1 MVRAISVFACSAC
14 GAQTPKWQGQCPQCA
29 AWNSLEKRTTS
40 VAGARAGREHAA
52 APQSLAGPPG
62 AAAVRLLTGQEE
74 LDRVLGGGLLAGS
87 VALLG
92 GDPGIGKSTLLLQ
105 VAAHVG
111 QSRPVLYASGEE
123 SVAQVALRAQRLG
136 LVAQHLTLVNESDLE
151 QVLELSVERKVALL
165 VVDSIQTVQLGDT
178 AALAGAVTQ
187 LRECTA
193 RLVRFA
199 KSSGTAVVIIGHV
212 TKEGAIAGPRLLEHL
227 VDTVLYFESDAGSRY
242 RLIRTTKN
250 RFGAAHELGFFAMS
264 ETGLKE
270 VRNPAAI
277 FLARSPEPSA
287 GSIVTVTRDGGRPL
301 LIELQ
306 GLVDRMRFGAP
317 RCVAQGLDANRV
329 AMLLAVLSR
338 HAGVSLQEHDVFANV
353 VGGIRIEETAWDLP
367 LVLALASSLNDR
379 PLPRSLIAFGE
390 LGLTGELR
398 PVAYGEERLRE
409 AHKQGFKVAL
419 VARDNAP
426 RKPLAGL
433 EVRVAGRIGEALAAA
448 FGAHADPS
456 ALNPTVRTLARS

>member
-1 MVRAISVFACSAC
+1 M
-14 GAQTPKWQGQCPQCA
+14 
-29 AWNSLEKRTTS
+29 
-40 VAGARAGREHAA
+40 
-52 APQSLAGPPG
+52 
-62 AAAVRLLTGQEE
+62 TGQDEF
-74 LDRVLGGGLLAGS
+74 DRVLGGGLVAGS

-105 VAAHVG
+105 VAAHVAH
-111 QSRPVLYASGEE
+111 SRPVLYASGEE
-123 SVAQVALRAQRLG
+123 SIAQVALRAQRLG
-136 LVAQHLTLVNESDLE
+136 LVAPELTIANENDLE
-151 QVLELSVERKVALL
+151 QVLALAVERRVALL
-165 VVDSIQTVQLGDT
+165 VVDSIQTVQLGEG

-212 TKEGAIAGPRLLEHL
+212 TKEGAIAGPRMLEHL
-227 VDTVLYFESDAGSRY
+227 VDTVLYFESEAGSRY
-242 RLIRTTKN
+242 RLVRATKN

-277 FLARSPEPSA
+277 FLARSPEPCA
-287 GSIVTVTRDGGRPL
+287 GSIVTVMRDGGRPL

-338 HAGVSLQEHDVFANV
+338 HAGVALQEHDVFANV

-379 PLPRSLIAFGE
+379 PLSRSLIAFGE

-409 AHKQGFKVAL
+409 AQKQGFTQAL
-419 VARDNAP
+419 VARGNAP
-426 RKPLAGL
+426 RKSLPGL
-433 EVRVAGRIGEALAAA
+433 EVHVAGGVGEALAAA
-448 FGAHADPS
+448 FSLQAAV
-456 ALNPTVRTLARS
+456 AAVNPPVRTRERS

>member
-1 MVRAISVFACSAC
+1 MARSSSDFACSAC
-14 GAQTPKWQGQCPQCA
+14 GAQTSKWQGQCPHCG
-29 AWNSLEKRTTS
+29 AWNCLEKRTRAS
-40 VAGARAGREHAA
+40 GARAAA
-52 APQSLAGPPG
+52 AAASAVLSLAGTMSTESK
-62 AAAVRLLTGQEE
+62 RLGTGQDE
-74 LDRVLGGGLLAGS
+74 LDRVLGGGLVVGS

-111 QSRPVLYASGEE
+111 RERAVLYASGEE
-123 SVAQVALRAQRLG
+123 SVAQVGLRARRLG
-136 LVAQHLTLVNESDLE
+136 LSAAELTLVNENDLDA
-151 QVLELSVERKVALL
+151 VLALASESKVALL
-165 VVDSIQTVQLGDT
+165 VVDSIQTVQSGD
-178 AALAGAVTQ
+178 AGLLAGAVTQ

-199 KSSGTAVVIIGHV
+199 KSTGTAVVIIGHV

-227 VDTVLYFESDAGSRY
+227 VDTVLYFESESGSRY
-242 RLIRTTKN
+242 RLVRATKN
-250 RFGAAHELGFFAMS
+250 RYGASHELGFFAMS

-270 VRNPAAI
+270 VKNPSAI
-277 FLARSPEPSA
+277 FLARSSEPAA

-301 LIELQ
+301 LVELQ

-317 RCVAQGLDANRV
+317 RCVAQGLNSNRV

-353 VGGIRIEETAWDLP
+353 VGGLQIEETSWDLP
-367 LVLALASSLNDR
+367 LVLALVSSLNDR
-379 PLPRSLIAFGE
+379 PLPRSLVAFGE

-409 AHKQGFKVAL
+409 AHKQGFTRAL

-433 EVRVAGRIGEALAAA
+433 EVLDAGRVGEALAAA
-448 FGAHADPS
+448 FSIEAELAI
-456 ALNPTVRTLARS
+456 LNPPARTRERS

>member
-1 MVRAISVFACSAC
+1 MVRATSVFACSAC
-14 GAQTPKWQGQCPQCA
+14 GAESLKWQGQCPQCA
-29 AWNSLEKRTTS
+29 AWNSLEKHSTGSASRP
-40 VAGARAGREHAA
+40 RAGAA
-52 APQSLAGPPG
+52 APQSLTATLG
-62 AAAVRLLTGQEE
+62 AQDKRLMTGQDE
-74 LDRVLGGGLLAGS
+74 LDRVLGGGLVAGS
-87 VALLG
+87 VTLLG

-105 VAAHVG
+105 VAANVA
-111 QSRPVLYASGEE
+111 QSRPALYASGEE
-123 SVAQVALRAQRLG
+123 SIAQLGSRAHRLG
-136 LVAQHLTLVNESDLE
+136 LTAPDLTLVNDNDLE
-151 QVLELSVERKVALL
+151 QVLALAVERGVALL
-165 VVDSIQTVQLGDT
+165 VIDSIQTVQLGES
-178 AALAGAVTQ
+178 AAAAGAVTQ

-193 RLVRFA
+193 QLVRFA

-212 TKEGAIAGPRLLEHL
+212 TKEGAIAGPRMLEHL
-227 VDTVLYFESDAGSRY
+227 VDTVLYFESEAGSRY
-242 RLIRTTKN
+242 RLVRATKN

-264 ETGLKE
+264 ASGLKE
-270 VRNPAAI
+270 VKNPAAI
-277 FLARSPEPSA
+277 FLARSAQISP

-329 AMLLAVLSR
+329 AMLLAVLSC

-367 LVLALASSLNDR
+367 MVLALASSLNDR

-409 AHKQGFKVAL
+409 AQKQGFTQAL

-426 RKPLAGL
+426 RKPLEGL
-433 EVRVAGRIGEALAAA
+433 EVHVAGRIGEALAAA
-448 FGAHADPS
+448 FAARAEPA
-456 ALNPTVRTLARS
+456 ALNPVRTRERS

>member
-1 MVRAISVFACSAC
+1 MVRASSVFACSAC
-14 GAQTPKWQGQCPQCA
+14 GAQTQKWQGQCPQCA
-29 AWNSLEKRTTS
+29 AWNSLERHA
-40 VAGARAGREHAA
+40 AGAGGR
-52 APQSLAGPPG
+52 PG
-62 AAAVRLLTGQEE
+62 AAASQSLAASSNAAAERLMTGQEE
-74 LDRVLGGGLLAGS
+74 LDRVLGGGLLGGS

-105 VAAHVG
+105 VAAHVA

-123 SVAQVALRAQRLG
+123 SVAQVSLRARRLG
-136 LVAQHLTLVNESDLE
+136 LAARHLTLMNENDLD
-151 QVLELSVERKVALL
+151 QVLAVAVDSKAELL
-165 VVDSIQTVQLGDT
+165 VVDSIQTVQLGEG
-178 AALAGAVTQ
+178 AALAGAVVQ

-199 KSSGTAVVIIGHV
+199 KASGTAVVIIGHV

-227 VDTVLYFESDAGSRY
+227 VDTVLYFESEAGSRY
-242 RLIRTTKN
+242 RLVRATKN

-264 ETGLKE
+264 DAGLKE
-270 VRNPAAI
+270 VRNPGAI
-277 FLARSPEPSA
+277 FLARSSEPAA
-287 GSIVTVTRDGGRPL
+287 GSIVTVMREGGRPL

-317 RCVAQGLDANRV
+317 RRVAQGLDANRV

-338 HAGVSLQEHDVFANV
+338 HAGISLQEHDVFANV

-379 PLPRSLIAFGE
+379 PLPRSLVAFGE

-409 AHKQGFKVAL
+409 AQKQGFTQAL

-426 RKPLAGL
+426 RKALPGL
-433 EVRVAGRIGEALAAA
+433 EVLIADRIGAALAAA
-448 FGAHADPS
+448 FAMHADP
-456 ALNPTVRTLARS
+456 AAVTPAVRPRAPS

>member
-1 MVRAISVFACSAC
+1 MARSSNVFACSAC
-14 GAQTPKWQGQCPQCA
+14 GASTPKWQGQCPHCE
-29 AWNSLEKRTTS
+29 AWNCLEKHTS
-40 VAGARAGREHAA
+40 ASGGARARGAA
-52 APQSLAGPPG
+52 ASAVQSLAGTMS
-62 AAAVRLLTGQEE
+62 AESKRLGTGQDE

-111 QSRPVLYASGEE
+111 RARAVLYASGEE
-123 SVAQVALRAQRLG
+123 SVAQLGLRARRLG
-136 LVAQHLTLVNESDLE
+136 LSAPELTLVNENDLDA
-151 QVLELSVERKVALL
+151 VLGLAAERKVALL
-165 VVDSIQTVQLGDT
+165 VVDSIQTVQTGD
-178 AALAGAVTQ
+178 AGSLAGAVMQ

-199 KSSGTAVVIIGHV
+199 KSTGTAVVIIGHV

-227 VDTVLYFESDAGSRY
+227 VDTVLYFESEAGSRF
-242 RLIRTTKN
+242 RLVRATKN
-250 RFGAAHELGFFAMS
+250 RFGASHELGFFAMS

-270 VRNPAAI
+270 VKNPSAI
-277 FLARSPEPSA
+277 FLARSPEPAA

-301 LIELQ
+301 LVELQ
-306 GLVDRMRFGAP
+306 GLVDRVRFGAP
-317 RCVAQGLDANRV
+317 RCVAQGLNCNRV

-338 HAGVSLQEHDVFANV
+338 HAGMSLQEHDVFANV
-353 VGGIRIEETAWDLP
+353 VGGIQIEETSWDLP
-367 LVLALASSLNDR
+367 LVLALASSLTDR

-409 AHKQGFKVAL
+409 AHKQGFTRAL

-433 EVRVAGRIGEALAAA
+433 EVRVAGRVGEALAAA
-448 FGAHADPS
+448 FSVEAELAT
-456 ALNPTVRTLARS
+456 LNPPARTRARS